1 MSKHFFPGET
11 KNHQPALVST
21 HLDVP
26 GLTYNRGHVSFAGAS
41 FVSFAGASFESL
53 HRHPGPLP
61 IALKVI
67 GSGTIGHRKMLVWL
81 RSSGLFL
88 LRPCLQATS
97 KSPTRSSA
105 RQIAPTRRPRR
116 S

>member
-41 FVSFAGASFESL
+41 FESL

-67 GSGTIGHRKMLVWL
+67 GSGTNGHRKMLVWL